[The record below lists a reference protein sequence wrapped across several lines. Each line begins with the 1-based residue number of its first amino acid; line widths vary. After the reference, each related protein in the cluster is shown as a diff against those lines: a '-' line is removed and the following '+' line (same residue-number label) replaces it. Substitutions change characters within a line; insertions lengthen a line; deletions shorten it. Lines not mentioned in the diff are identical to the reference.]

1 MCQRT
6 GLDFQDSGRLYLQV
20 LQPVLDLGA
29 LVLVLLLA
37 LRSCAL
43 VLGPGDG
50 SISNVVSRPNG
61 MLLEVKSVKGCHHE

>member
-37 LRSCAL
+37 LSSCAL
-43 VLGPGDG
+43 VLGLGDG
-50 SISNVVSRPNG
+50 SILNVVKTEWNVVGSKVCQGMSR
-61 MLLEVKSVKGCHHE
+61 